1 MGIEPAGKALP
12 ELENKRFGAIAN
24 PKCDWRAIFLVMRGN
39 VELRETTRGF
49 AIEFPMSTPSCQW
62 PLVRC
67 WSRKSMEGSNEAFGS

>member
-49 AIEFPMSTPSCQW
+49 AIEFPMSTLPASGHG
-62 PLVRC
+62 PLLVKEKHGRF
-67 WSRKSMEGSNEAFGS
+67 E